1 MMGDRKNA
9 GTWMFILG
17 PTASSVTARKGRLA
31 GAPQRVS
38 ISANE
43 RGSKKEEALG
53 KFGQGIRLRGD
64 VKRHCASN
72 GDGLAE
78 RPESEKVVPLPK
90 RGSNIDKL
98 LRRLPPPV
106 KRTDRFPHHQGGPIA
121 DLRKG
126 IVREAWA
133 SGKNTSVKDVQCAPK
148 HELQKRAKTPVKGT
162 LVALKA
168 LEKQIDS
175 PYAES
180 LKMIQ
185 QRDKYVEKVEVC
197 ALSPNS
203 SGAALTTMPG
213 GYRYMLKIS
222 SRQTGNRSGRPQ
234 SAALP
239 CRETLALP
247 RRPSSGP
254 GTKPLSIN
262 VVSASTSCPT
272 DRS

>member
-1 MMGDRKNA
+1 MGDRKNA

-78 RPESEKVVPLPK
+78 RPESEKK

-239 CRETLALP
+239 GRETLALP